1 MRLDT
6 WLSSDERDIEREAR
20 ALAARWPAHQVRFC
34 SVRTFDYAG
43 QPARSV
49 VFDVGGSEFAL
60 VPAGSYAIGFDV
72 GGYDADRDVR
82 RSYAEAV
89 RGVGFPRELAAY
101 LGRVLAPPSRVDVP
115 AMLVEV
121 TARRAGYVPVATDD
135 PRIAKLLARIRV
147 RGSYE
152 EAGRFRIEERAGGYA
167 AWVIRATSRDSLV
180 QGLAATGFRLPAAHQ
195 WEVACSAGRQTLFRW
210 GTTCPLDRTPVDE
223 VIYNPSVASLV
234 TRFTLHVAPNAWGLH
249 IAEDPYKAE
258 LVAEPDMLRGGDGGE
273 AACGDYGAFLTWLP
287 LASAYASAEQSR
299 PLLQGDV
306 TGHWYRRVLDVP

>member
-1 MRLDT
+1 
-6 WLSSDERDIEREAR
+6 
-20 ALAARWPAHQVRFC
+20 
-34 SVRTFDYAG
+34 VRTFDYAG

-82 RSYAEAV
+82 RSYAAAA
-89 RGVGFPRELAAY
+89 RSFGHPRELAAY
-101 LGRVLAPPSRVDVP
+101 LERVLAPPSRVEVP

-121 TARRAGYVPVATDD
+121 AARRAGYVPVATDD
-135 PRIAKLLARIRV
+135 PRIAKLLARIPV

-152 EAGRFRIEERAGGYA
+152 EAGRFRIEERAGQYA

-180 QGLAATGFRLPAAHQ
+180 QGLAARGFRLPTAGE

-210 GTTCPLDRTPVDE
+210 GTTCPLDCTPVDE
-223 VIYNPSVASLV
+223 VIYNPSIAPVI
-234 TRFTLHVAPNAWGLH
+234 TRFALHVAPNAWGLR
-249 IAEDPYKAE
+249 IAEDPYRTE

-273 AACGDYGAFLTWLP
+273 AVCGDYGTFLSWLP
-287 LASAYASAEQSR
+287 LASAYADAELSR
-299 PLLQGDV
+299 RLLTDDV
-306 TGHWYRRVLDVP
+306 TGHWYRRVLAVP